1 MRTQA
6 SRILLVGGGHAHIEV
21 LRRFALAPHPRAVV
35 TLVSPYA
42 AMAYSGMLPGR
53 VAGHYTAEETQVQL
67 TPLAAAAG
75 ARFITDFVVALDL
88 DARMATLAS
97 GHREAFDLVSL
108 DVGSTPDMSIPGARA
123 HALAVKPVESFLV
136 AWNGIMEAIAAGEV
150 RTIAVV
156 GGGAGGVEILLAMQ
170 HRARAAFGGTAPRF
184 ALVTD
189 QPHLLP
195 QHPESVRARLG
206 GVLVEREVVLHL
218 DSPAVAVE
226 PGAVLTSGGRRIAAD
241 RIVWA
246 TSASAPPWP
255 AAAGLDCDA
264 RGFVALDG
272 CLRSTSHRFVFAA
285 GDCATQSAHPRP
297 KSGVYAVRQGP
308 PLAHNLRQAVE
319 GKPLASYVPQRQ
331 SLALISTGGRHAIA
345 SRGRW
350 AVEGD
355 WVWRW
360 KDWIDRR
367 FLARYAPA
375 TLPVRRVRNPAP
387 D

>member
-1 MRTQA
+1 M
-6 SRILLVGGGHAHIEV
+6 GGGHAHVEV
-21 LRRFALAPHPRAVV
+21 LRRFALGAPAHAAL
-35 TLVSPYA
+35 TLVSPHPA
-42 AMAYSGMLPGR
+42 LTYSGMLPGL
-53 VAGHYTAEETQVQL
+53 VAGHYTAAQTHVQL
-67 TPLAAAAG
+67 GPLAAAAA
-75 ARFITDFVVALDL
+75 ARFVTDAVVGLDL
-88 DARMATLAS
+88 DSRTAMLAS
-97 GHREAFDLVSL
+97 GHRETFDLLSL
-108 DVGSTPDMSIPGARA
+108 DVGSTPDLSVAGGRA
-123 HALAVKPVESFLV
+123 HALAVKPVESFLD
-136 AWNGIMEAIAAGEV
+136 AWQDALTAIAAGTV

-170 HRARAAFGGTAPRF
+170 YRAHLAFGVDAPRF

-195 QHPESVRARLG
+195 QHPESVRKRLG
-206 GVLVEREVVLHL
+206 RVLVEREVVLHL
-218 DSPAVAVE
+218 DSPAEAVE
-226 PGAVLTSGGRRIAAD
+226 PGAVLTTGGRRIAAD

-246 TSASAPPWP
+246 TSAAAPPWIR
-255 AAAGLDCDA
+255 AAGLDIDA
-264 RGFVALDG
+264 RGFAAIDG
-272 CLRSTSHRFVFAA
+272 YLRSTSHPFVFAA

-308 PLAHNLRQAVE
+308 PLAHNLRQSAQGE
-319 GKPLASYVPQRQ
+319 ALASYVPQRHA
-331 SLALISTGGRHAIA
+331 LALISTGGRHAIA

-367 FLARYAPA
+367 FVARYDPAALPIAHERKPA
-375 TLPVRRVRNPAP
+375 T